1 MASDRGLIQK
11 CFDRKNAHA
20 ALRVTMA
27 TGRHLLNLVVVFFVT
42 ASLACSSGQSAQT
55 QLQIRILNLT
65 KSAMDNLWLGAG
77 PRGGAD
83 CSSWY
88 FSDGC
93 GRFHLFRAPF
103 FDTRRVG
110 FAAQFFVEGVS
121 QKRLHYNG
129 LGQRRASRL
138 RPCYGVSDC
147 EKERNGGDGGNRT
160 HTTVR

>member
-77 PRGGAD
+77 PRGGATQD
-83 CSSWY
+83 TE
-88 FSDGC
+88 FGPIGIGETSDYASLEPVRDNYRKLNFVIDGVRYNAMVELPDQDLVSGSYTFVC
-93 GRFHLFRAPF
+93 TIDGE
-103 FDTRRVG
+103 D
-110 FAAQFFVEGVS
+110 AAVS
-121 QKRLHYNG
+121 VVAENAQ
-129 LGQRRASRL
+129 
-138 RPCYGVSDC
+138 
-147 EKERNGGDGGNRT
+147 
-160 HTTVR
+160 